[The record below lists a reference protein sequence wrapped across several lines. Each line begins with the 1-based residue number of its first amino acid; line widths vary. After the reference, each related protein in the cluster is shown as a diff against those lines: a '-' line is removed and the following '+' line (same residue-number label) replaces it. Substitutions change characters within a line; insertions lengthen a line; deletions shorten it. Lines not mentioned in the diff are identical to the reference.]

1 VTRKTLSSLG
11 RERLIRKKNA
21 QKAAPAMQT
30 TTSKKNTGCGISSC
44 STSGR
49 TSTNGLHIIRNSSPN
64 DTCMPPCASSNK
76 MKIDIIM
83 PVAANA
89 RA

>member
-44 STSGR
+44 SASGR

-64 DTCMPPCASSNK
+64 DMPPCASSNK